1 MNSLEIILGFKASL
15 YELYNREELFLSLEE
30 IYNIYG
36 ILDLLKAPIKEEDKE
51 EVLKALEITAIALQR
66 KVDLFDS
73 IDKAKIYY
81 SNLLDTVLD
90 LHEKIENDKKFDL
103 SQY

>member
-15 YELYNREELFLSLEE
+15 YELYNREELLLTLEE
-30 IYNIYG
+30 VHSIYRM
-36 ILDLLKAPIKEEDKE
+36 LDFLNTPIKEEDKE

-66 KVDLFDS
+66 KIDLFSS
-73 IDKAKIYY
+73 IDKAKTYY
-81 SNLLDTVLD
+81 SNLLDIVLD

>member
-15 YELYNREELFLSLEE
+15 YELYNQRELFLTLEE
-30 IYNIYG
+30 VYSIYRM
-36 ILDLLKAPIKEEDKE
+36 LDLLNTPIKEEDKE

-66 KVDLFDS
+66 KIDLFSS
-73 IDKAKIYY
+73 IDKAKTYY
-81 SNLLDTVLD
+81 SNLLETTLD